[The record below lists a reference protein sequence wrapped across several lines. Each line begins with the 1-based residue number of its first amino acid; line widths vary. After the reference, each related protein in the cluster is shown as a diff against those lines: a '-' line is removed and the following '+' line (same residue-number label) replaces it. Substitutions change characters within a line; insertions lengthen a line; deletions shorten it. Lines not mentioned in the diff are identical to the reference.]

1 MANELTLV
9 SLLATPVISLFA
21 VYLSFELFK
30 RVGQLNLW
38 G

>member
-21 VYLSFELFK
+21 VYLSVELCK